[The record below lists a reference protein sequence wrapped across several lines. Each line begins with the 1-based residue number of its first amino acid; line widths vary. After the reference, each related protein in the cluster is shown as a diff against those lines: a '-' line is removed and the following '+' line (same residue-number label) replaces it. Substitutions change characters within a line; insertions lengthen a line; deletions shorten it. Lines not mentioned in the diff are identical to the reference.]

1 MPVEIKELHI
11 KAIVSGRSKE
21 PPPGIKPEDVAK
33 LKKEITREVMEK
45 VLKMIR
51 QKNER

>member
-11 KAIVSGRSKE
+11 KAVVSNKSKE
-21 PPPGIKPEDVAK
+21 TPQGLRPEDIVK
-33 LKKEITREVMEK
+33 LKKEITRDVMEK

>member
-11 KAIVSGRSKE
+11 KAVVGNRVEPQETGLKKE
-21 PPPGIKPEDVAK
+21 EVAK
-33 LKKEITREVMEK
+33 LKKEITKEVVEK
-45 VLKMIR
+45 VFRMIK

>member
-11 KAIVSGRSKE
+11 KAIVGSRAETKQTGIAKE
-21 PPPGIKPEDVAK
+21 DISR
-33 LKKEITREVMEK
+33 LKREITREVIEK
-45 VLKMIR
+45 VFKVIK

>member
-1 MPVEIKELHI
+1 MPIEIKELHI
-11 KAIVSGRSKE
+11 KAVVSGKSKE
-21 PPPGIKPEDVAK
+21 PPPGIRPEDMAK
-33 LKKEITREVMEK
+33 MKKEITREVMEK

>member
-11 KAIVSGRSKE
+11 KAVVGNRADPKETRLSKDE
-21 PPPGIKPEDVAK
+21 VAR
-33 LKKEITREVMEK
+33 LKKDITKEVIEK
-45 VLKMIR
+45 VFRMIK